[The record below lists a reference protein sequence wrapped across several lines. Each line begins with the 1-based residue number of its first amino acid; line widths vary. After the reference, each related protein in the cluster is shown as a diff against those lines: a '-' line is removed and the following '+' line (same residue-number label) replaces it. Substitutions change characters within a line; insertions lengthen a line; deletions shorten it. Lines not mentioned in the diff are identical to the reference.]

1 MALLLALNQPQV
13 ESEILHE
20 PGLAGIV
27 VPVPQADFQSG
38 QYNASLRQ
46 VRTSGKELYCRVQAE
61 SISLISSQDAWK
73 NLSNLQATL
82 PFAKIVLPFQKQSL
96 ELVAKSAVHAWHWQI
111 EGAKTA
117 VQVLIALTSGAGAI
131 WIQVGSLDGFHELEG
146 DELCAQTRSIIDERS
161 TGSFKPLVIAS
172 DIRDQ
177 DHTERTISYG
187 CDRIVID
194 EALWLTCLP

>member
-13 ESEILHE
+13 ESEILHQS
-20 PGLAGIV
+20 GLTGIV
-27 VPVPQADFQSG
+27 APVPQADFLSG
-38 QYNASLRQ
+38 QFNASLRQ
-46 VRTSGKELYCRVQAE
+46 VHTSGRELYCRAPAE
-61 SISLISSQDAWK
+61 SISSMSSLDAWK
-73 NLSNLQATL
+73 NLCKLQATL

-96 ELVAKSAVHAWHWQI
+96 ELVEKSAAYGWNWQI

-117 VQVLIALTSGAGAI
+117 AQVLIALTSGAGAI

-146 DELCAQTRSIIDERS
+146 DELCSQARSIIDERS
-161 TGSFKPLVIAS
+161 TGSRKPLVIAS
-172 DIRDQ
+172 DIRDL

-194 EALWLTCLP
+194 EALWSSCLP